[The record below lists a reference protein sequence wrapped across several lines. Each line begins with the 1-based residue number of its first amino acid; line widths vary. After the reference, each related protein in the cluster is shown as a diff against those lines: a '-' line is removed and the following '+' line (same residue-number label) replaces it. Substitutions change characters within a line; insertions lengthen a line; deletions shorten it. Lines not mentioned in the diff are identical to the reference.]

1 MFEGMRQAIA
11 AVYSGASVS
20 SSARLHSMPVST
32 LRSRL
37 KNPCPNAHGGQTIF
51 TRFEEE
57 SFVCLCKG
65 FETMKLPLTRTDFL
79 VMVKAEVDRIGTVL
93 GKKAEKKRG
102 ASKPRVTTQ
111 RIEIDAQQSEANTR
125 AYAVVSLRFV
135 RTPLR
140 TLQFFVSFCRLNFR
154 STSSFEL
161 HFDKVS

>member
-20 SSARLHSMPVST
+20 SSARLHSVPVST

-93 GKKAEKKRG
+93 GEKAERKRG
-102 ASKPRVTTQ
+102 ASKPRVTNAKN
-111 RIEIDAQQSEANTR
+111 RN
-125 AYAVVSLRFV
+125 
-135 RTPLR
+135 
-140 TLQFFVSFCRLNFR
+140 R
-154 STSSFEL
+154 STT
-161 HFDKVS
+161 K

>member
-1 MFEGMRQAIA
+1 
-11 AVYSGASVS
+11 
-20 SSARLHSMPVST
+20 MPVSS

-51 TRFEEE
+51 TRFEE
-57 SFVCLCKG
+57 
-65 FETMKLPLTRTDFL
+65 ETMKLPLTRTDFL

-102 ASKPRVTTQ
+102 ASKLRVTTQ
-111 RIEIDAQQSEANTR
+111 RIEIEAQQSEANTR